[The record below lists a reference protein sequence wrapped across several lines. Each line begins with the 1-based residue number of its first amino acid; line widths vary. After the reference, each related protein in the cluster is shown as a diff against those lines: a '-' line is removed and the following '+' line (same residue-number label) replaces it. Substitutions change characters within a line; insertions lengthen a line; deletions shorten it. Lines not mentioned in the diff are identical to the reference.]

1 MADMAQHRVVGHDEW
16 LGARKKH
23 LQKEKEFT
31 QLRDQLSQ
39 ERRDLPWE
47 LVDKEYSF
55 EGEGGRRTLNELFD
69 GRGQLV
75 MYHAMWNPDT
85 ASPGTT
91 FTVDSPCQSCSF
103 WMDNFDRAA
112 VHLNH
117 RDITIAAASR
127 APYSKISAYQKRM
140 GWTFPYYSCSGSD
153 FNFDYRVSFT
163 AEELKQ
169 GKVDYNY
176 RLNPFSMTEA
186 PGLSVFR
193 QEDGAIYHTYSAYA
207 RGLDMLNVAYH
218 YMDLVP
224 KGRDEQGQGQSWV
237 RRRDEYPD

>member
-1 MADMAQHRVVGHDEW
+1 MANHKVVGHEEW
-16 LGARKKH
+16 VAARKKH

-55 EGEGGRRTLNELFD
+55 EGATGRRTLDELFD

-85 ASPGTT
+85 AGPDTS
-91 FTVDSPCQSCSF
+91 FTVDAPCWACSF
-103 WMDNFDRAA
+103 WMDNFDRVA
-112 VHLNH
+112 VHLNR

-127 APYSKISAYQKRM
+127 APYSKIAAYRQRM

-153 FNFDYRVSFT
+153 FNFDYKVSFT
-163 AEELKQ
+163 ADELKQ

>member
-1 MADMAQHRVVGHDEW
+1 MANHRVVGHNDW
-16 LGARKKH
+16 VAARTKH

-55 EGEGGRRTLNELFD
+55 EGESGRRTLTDLFD

-75 MYHAMWNPDT
+75 IYHAMWNPDT
-85 ASPGTT
+85 AGPNTT
-91 FTVDSPCQSCSF
+91 WTVDSPCFSCSY
-103 WMDNFDRAA
+103 WMDNFDRVA

-127 APYSKISAYQKRM
+127 APYSKISDYRKRM
-140 GWTFPYYSCSGSD
+140 GWTFPYYSSSGSD
-153 FNFDYRVSFT
+153 FNFDYGVSFT
-163 AEELKQ
+163 ADELKQ
-169 GKVDYNY
+169 GKVNYNY

-186 PGLSVFR
+186 PGASVFR
-193 QEDGAIYHTYSAYA
+193 KEDRAIYHTYSTYA

-224 KGRDEQGQGQSWV
+224 KGRDEHGEGQRWV